1 MVRLHDFLDAF
12 LSVYEYVDIY
22 TYIFTYLF
30 TPDLLDLK
38 VLIPNTFTYHM
49 AKTFLKE
56 MWRFSS
62 ESCASLHVA
71 ATSGAS
77 PTLASSLSAL
87 QIPAPLPLN
96 NNITCNFITTEP
108 KTF

>member
-49 AKTFLKE
+49 SKTFLKE
-56 MWRFSS
+56 M
-62 ESCASLHVA
+62 
-71 ATSGAS
+71 
-77 PTLASSLSAL
+77 
-87 QIPAPLPLN
+87 
-96 NNITCNFITTEP
+96 
-108 KTF
+108 

>member
-1 MVRLHDFLDAF
+1 MVRLRDFLDAF
-12 LSVYEYVDIY
+12 LSVYEYVDIH

-62 ESCASLHVA
+62 ESCASLCVA

-87 QIPAPLPLN
+87 QIPAPLTLN
-96 NNITCNFITTEP
+96 NNITCTFITLEA